1 MKTVNTYFLVNSTRE
16 ILMAIKRLKRM
27 FPDDNKF
34 DKRFLD
40 NDNWTVE
47 QEMMVQRETI
57 VGHDSRGNSYI
68 TGPMAPNVLSDE
80 VWNRIEL
87 DSNKLYK
94 YILNK

>member
-1 MKTVNTYFLVNSTRE
+1 MKIVNTYFLVKSTRE
-16 ILMAIKRLKRM
+16 ILLAINRLKRM

-34 DKRFLD
+34 DKRFL
-40 NDNWTVE
+40 NNKHWTVE
-47 QEMMVQRETI
+47 QEVMVQRETI

-68 TGPMAPNVLSDE
+68 TGPQVTTVLRDE
-80 VWNRIEL
+80 IWNRLEL